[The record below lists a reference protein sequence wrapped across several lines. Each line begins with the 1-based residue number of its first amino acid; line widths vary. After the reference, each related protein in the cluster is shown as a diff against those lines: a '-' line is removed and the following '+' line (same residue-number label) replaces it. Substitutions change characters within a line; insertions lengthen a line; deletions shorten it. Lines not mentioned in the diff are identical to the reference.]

1 MDALAYKLLPPEP
14 SNEAFEEVRLAVD
27 KYFAEKR
34 MQRFM
39 KAEEQQA
46 ALRHED
52 ASTEEVL

>member
-1 MDALAYKLLPPEP
+1 MDALAYKLLPP
-14 SNEAFEEVRLAVD
+14 EAFEEVRLAVD